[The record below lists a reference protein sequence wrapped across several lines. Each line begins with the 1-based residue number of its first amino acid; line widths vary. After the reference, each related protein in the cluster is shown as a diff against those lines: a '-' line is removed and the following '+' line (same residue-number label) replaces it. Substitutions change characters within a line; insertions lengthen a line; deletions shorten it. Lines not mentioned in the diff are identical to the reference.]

1 MKLSLPCLSQSL
13 FFLLL
18 MILLLS
24 RLRSSSETDLVESLK
39 TLVTVASRVREEKQD
54 NLHESSVNENVKGTL
69 K

>member
-1 MKLSLPCLSQSL
+1 
-13 FFLLL
+13 

-24 RLRSSSETDLVESLK
+24 RLRGSSETDLVESLK

-54 NLHESSVNENVKGTL
+54 NLHENSVNENVKGTL